1 MSTFVFVT
9 CADLI
14 FTFLFISSH
23 SANKLSSDDAV
34 KRVLAGEK
42 VDTKGRISLTSKSQ
56 EWDNKNAREEPK
68 VHKDKEVNCKLRVS
82 EVSLFVVQVKTSVS
96 DIVDFCFFRIEETL
110 K

>member
-42 VDTKGRISLTSKSQ
+42 VDTKGRI
-56 EWDNKNAREEPK
+56 DHREQTENPETGP
-68 VHKDKEVNCKLRVS
+68 HKRAQLVDDKEQGDGGG
-82 EVSLFVVQVKTSVS
+82 SLSTNGAGLFHSQASRPTQR
-96 DIVDFCFFRIEETL
+96 FT
-110 K
+110 